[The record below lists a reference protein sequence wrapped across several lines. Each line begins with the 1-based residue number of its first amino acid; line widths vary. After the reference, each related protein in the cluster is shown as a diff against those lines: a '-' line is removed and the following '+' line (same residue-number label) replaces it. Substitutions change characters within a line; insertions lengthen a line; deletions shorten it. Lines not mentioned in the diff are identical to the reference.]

1 MLNIIVL
8 DDEYEQLEGIKNL
21 INEVCTYEYRLE
33 CVDCEEKLEECLEK
47 DNYDILFL
55 DIKLNKSNG
64 IDLAE
69 KILSD
74 NPKLII
80 IFISGYTEYYEE
92 VYRVEHIYFISKPL
106 DAERIRK
113 SIDKAANII
122 KERETR
128 KLIVKTNE
136 GIQGIYP
143 EEIIYIESKG
153 HNVIIYTKDGYYSGI
168 GYKLDEIEN
177 SLNSLRYEIFI
188 RCHKS
193 YIVNIMKVNRIEK
206 NIIALDS
213 GNEISV
219 SRKYSK
225 KVRDTFNKY
234 LGGILCI

>member
-21 INEVCTYEYRLE
+21 IDEACTYEYRLE

-193 YIVNIMKVNRIEK
+193 YIVNIMKVSRIEK

-225 KVRDTFNKY
+225 KVSDTFNKY